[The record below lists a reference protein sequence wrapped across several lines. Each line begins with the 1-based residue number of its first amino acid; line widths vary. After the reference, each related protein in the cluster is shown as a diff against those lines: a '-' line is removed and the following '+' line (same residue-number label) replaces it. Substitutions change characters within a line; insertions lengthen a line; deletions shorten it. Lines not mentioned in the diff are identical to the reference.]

1 MKKKWKEY
9 FPCKGKYGKI
19 FRIMKLCM
27 CVLFC
32 SVMSLSASVRA
43 QQMKVSIEMRGATL
57 EEIIWTLEKKSEIT
71 FFYNVADVAGIRG
84 LDAVFKD
91 TSLEE
96 ILGKV
101 LEGTGLYYQ
110 MNDKVVVVKR
120 LIESKTDSLTNARV
134 TGYVKDEGGLPL
146 PGVSVLLKGTTVGVS
161 TDKNG
166 KFVLMVPDL
175 SKATIVVSFI
185 GMKTQ
190 TLSCLRFKEMNPWV
204 IVMEEDAQEMEEV
217 VVTGYQRIDKRL
229 SASSTYTVKAADIM
243 KSGMNSIDDMLQGE
257 IPGLMIVNTSGSPS
271 ALPKIRMRGTA
282 TLLGNAAPVW
292 VIDGVIREDPVNIT
306 NEDVAAAMEMTNP
319 NYLMFGNAISGLNP
333 MDIESITFLKDASAT
348 AIYGTRAAN
357 GVIVVTTKKG
367 RSGRTAVNYSGTYTV
382 KQRPSYRKSADV
394 MNSQERMKLSKEF
407 FEDGLILASTPRY
420 GYEKAMLDYL
430 ENRIPFSDVE
440 QEYSRRVVMN
450 TDWFDVLFSNAF
462 SHSHSLSISGG
473 KDRISYY
480 ISASFASDKG
490 TANGDDVK
498 RYTLNSRVEL
508 PVFKWL
514 DADFKMEYSNRQVS
528 SFYDVNPMNYALRT
542 ARTLAADERYVRST
556 NYVSQEIKEGQ
567 YQGVHKF
574 TYDLTYNV
582 LDELRESGSE
592 GENQSFS
599 TALSLRANILAG
611 LKGDVLV
618 SYSATRGLTEKWA
631 TDRSYYMAN
640 LRGYD
645 YGSVEPGSINEKL
658 SMYPYGGRYERDEE
672 NSDLWMVNARLNYM
686 KTWDDVHS
694 LNVMV
699 GGEMTSHKQTGF
711 ETAEYG
717 YFPDR
722 GKVIYYEYNQ
732 ADAGNLYDF
741 YGTSASKHPV
751 SLTDQINNKMSLL
764 ATLAYSY
771 KNRYILNTNFRVDAS
786 SRFGKKTNNRF
797 LPIWSIAARWN
808 VVSERWMEKQKWFND
823 LSLKVSYGLQGN
835 VISTVGPDL
844 IAKYPLKPID
854 EYIGEYVLNLKSL
867 PYPDL
872 RWEKTQTVNLGLE
885 FSMFDSRFSGSVE
898 YYQKRGKELLYTLNV
913 PVEQGVDAAYQNG
926 ANIRNEGIDVS
937 LTFVPLKTQN
947 FRWTLS
953 PVLSWN
959 RDKIRRKTENRSYGE
974 YLSGTV
980 VLNDYAVSSFWS
992 WKYKG
997 LTHEDGF
1004 PVFEYDSGNGYT
1016 NTEMKEDPT
1025 KFLEYSGRR
1034 NPVVTGG
1041 LSTRFVFYNFT
1052 LRASFAYN
1060 LGAKIRLRPV
1070 YDSRMALDAP
1080 SHYENV
1086 PAEFVT
1092 HWRKP
1097 GDEEFT
1103 DNPGFLKPG
1112 RTYMYVHPAGT
1123 ESMYTMWDEGN
1134 HRVVSGDF
1142 LRCRSIGLN
1151 YSFPKSVASR
1161 LGLNGLT
1168 MELSGNDL
1176 FVIANKRLRNQDP
1189 ETSSSAVPRQPSYN
1203 FTINISL

>member
-71 FFYNVADVAGIRG
+71 FFYNVADVAGIKG

-292 VIDGVIREDPVNIT
+292 VIDGVIREDPVNIA

-440 QEYSRRVVMN
+440 QEYSRREVMN

-473 KDRISYY
+473 K
-480 ISASFASDKG
+480 G
-490 TANGDDVK
+490 
-498 RYTLNSRVEL
+498 
-508 PVFKWL
+508 
-514 DADFKMEYSNRQVS
+514 
-528 SFYDVNPMNYALRT
+528 
-542 ARTLAADERYVRST
+542 
-556 NYVSQEIKEGQ
+556 
-567 YQGVHKF
+567 
-574 TYDLTYNV
+574 
-582 LDELRESGSE
+582 
-592 GENQSFS
+592 
-599 TALSLRANILAG
+599 
-611 LKGDVLV
+611 
-618 SYSATRGLTEKWA
+618 
-631 TDRSYYMAN
+631 
-640 LRGYD
+640 
-645 YGSVEPGSINEKL
+645 
-658 SMYPYGGRYERDEE
+658 
-672 NSDLWMVNARLNYM
+672 
-686 KTWDDVHS
+686 
-694 LNVMV
+694 
-699 GGEMTSHKQTGF
+699 
-711 ETAEYG
+711 
-717 YFPDR
+717 
-722 GKVIYYEYNQ
+722 
-732 ADAGNLYDF
+732 
-741 YGTSASKHPV
+741 
-751 SLTDQINNKMSLL
+751 
-764 ATLAYSY
+764 
-771 KNRYILNTNFRVDAS
+771 
-786 SRFGKKTNNRF
+786 
-797 LPIWSIAARWN
+797 
-808 VVSERWMEKQKWFND
+808 
-823 LSLKVSYGLQGN
+823 
-835 VISTVGPDL
+835 
-844 IAKYPLKPID
+844 
-854 EYIGEYVLNLKSL
+854 
-867 PYPDL
+867 
-872 RWEKTQTVNLGLE
+872 
-885 FSMFDSRFSGSVE
+885 
-898 YYQKRGKELLYTLNV
+898 
-913 PVEQGVDAAYQNG
+913 
-926 ANIRNEGIDVS
+926 
-937 LTFVPLKTQN
+937 
-947 FRWTLS
+947 
-953 PVLSWN
+953 
-959 RDKIRRKTENRSYGE
+959 
-974 YLSGTV
+974 
-980 VLNDYAVSSFWS
+980 
-992 WKYKG
+992 
-997 LTHEDGF
+997 
-1004 PVFEYDSGNGYT
+1004 
-1016 NTEMKEDPT
+1016 
-1025 KFLEYSGRR
+1025 
-1034 NPVVTGG
+1034 
-1041 LSTRFVFYNFT
+1041 
-1052 LRASFAYN
+1052 
-1060 LGAKIRLRPV
+1060 
-1070 YDSRMALDAP
+1070 
-1080 SHYENV
+1080 
-1086 PAEFVT
+1086 
-1092 HWRKP
+1092 
-1097 GDEEFT
+1097 
-1103 DNPGFLKPG
+1103 
-1112 RTYMYVHPAGT
+1112 
-1123 ESMYTMWDEGN
+1123 
-1134 HRVVSGDF
+1134 
-1142 LRCRSIGLN
+1142 
-1151 YSFPKSVASR
+1151 
-1161 LGLNGLT
+1161 
-1168 MELSGNDL
+1168 
-1176 FVIANKRLRNQDP
+1176 
-1189 ETSSSAVPRQPSYN
+1189 
-1203 FTINISL
+1203 